1 MWDTVKLMF
10 KDPFSLHKNVQEP
23 PREMDSHLKLAN
35 CLLAWGSGI
44 HEVALL
50 VYVLTL
56 STPPTH
62 IPADSKIREGKEMDL
77 ILH

>member
-1 MWDTVKLMF
+1 MWDTWSSCLRIH
-10 KDPFSLHKNVQEP
+10 FSLYKNVQEP
-23 PREMDSHLKLAN
+23 LKQMGSYLKLAN
-35 CLLAWGSGI
+35 CLLTWGSGI
-44 HEVALL
+44 HEVAL
-50 VYVLTL
+50 VEYVFTL